1 MRNKEQIKEKINN
14 TELVITLDEAA
25 AYLVF

>member
-1 MRNKEQIKEKINN
+1 MRNENEIKEKINN

-25 AYLVF
+25 VYLVF